1 VAQREPSALQTI
13 LERRQKQALPREP
26 QQRPEQQTMSRAVRR
41 QLARREPP
49 PPKVR
54 QPPKLLDQ

>member
-41 QLARREPP
+41 QLAR
-49 PPKVR
+49 
-54 QPPKLLDQ
+54 